1 LNEGEKMKREI
12 ELEEKEKESNY
23 VATEQSNNE
32 QAALHEM
39 KFKR

>member
-1 LNEGEKMKREI
+1 MKREI
-12 ELEEKEKESNY
+12 EQEEKEKESNY
-23 VATEQSNNE
+23 AGSEQATSNDE